1 MSVRRS
7 KHRRSAF
14 TLVEILI
21 ATSIFAIISVGL
33 TRLMIQLLSVYHYD
47 TGKILVNRDIRKFTM
62 EMTENATYANYFKIF
77 PTYASISRTIDTYI
91 NVADP
96 EQGFTT
102 AAAANYVPEGLSGD
116 CLVLVYKDPADD
128 RIVSRMIIYYRVGGT
143 PSPTPAAGIKVFNR
157 GPLRKL
163 EITPNSTLPILQLI
177 PEIPNPAAN
186 PIVLQSVGVQSPTLV
201 QIPGSNP
208 AAYQSWGLFYNFFDQ
223 SVILKGELIETG
235 SQLNKKNTS
244 ATNTYNFTI
253 SPRG

>member
-1 MSVRRS
+1 MSVRRNTS
-7 KHRRSAF
+7 RRAAF

-33 TRLMIQLLSVYHYD
+33 TRLMIQMLSIYHYD

-77 PTYASISRTIDTYI
+77 PSYASISRTIDTYV

-96 EQGFTT
+96 EQGYTT

-128 RIVSRMIIYYRVGGT
+128 RIVSRLLIYYRVGGT
-143 PSPTPAAGIKVFNR
+143 PTPPPAAGIKVFNR

-163 EITPNSTLPILQLI
+163 EITPNSMLPLLQLI
-177 PEIPNPAAN
+177 PEIPNPAVN
-186 PIVLQSVGVQSPTLV
+186 PIVLESVGVQSPTLV
-201 QIPGSNP
+201 QVPGSNP
-208 AAYQSWGLFYNFFDQ
+208 ATFQSWGLFHNFFDQ
-223 SVILKGELIETG
+223 SVILKGELIQTG
-235 SQLNKKNTS
+235 AQINAKNVS

>member
-1 MSVRRS
+1 MRLRRN
-7 KHRRSAF
+7 KQRRPGF

-21 ATSIFAIISVGL
+21 ATSIFAIVTVGL
-33 TRLMIQLLSVYHYD
+33 TRLMIQLLSIYHYD

-77 PTYASISRTIDTYI
+77 PSYTSISRTVDTYV

-96 EQGFTT
+96 EAGFTT
-102 AAAANYVPEGLSGD
+102 AAAANYVPEGQSGD

-128 RIVSRMIIYYRVGGT
+128 RIVSRLIIYYRVGGT

-157 GPLRKL
+157 GALRKL
-163 EITPNSTLPILQLI
+163 EITPNSMLPILQLI
-177 PEIPNPAAN
+177 PEIPNPTAN

-201 QIPGSNP
+201 QVPGSNP
-208 AAYQSWGLFYNFFDQ
+208 ATFQSWGLFYNFFDQ
-223 SVILKGELIETG
+223 SVILKGELIQTG
-235 SQLNKKNTS
+235 AQINTKNVS

>member
-1 MSVRRS
+1 MRVRR
-7 KHRRSAF
+7 HPRRRAAF

-21 ATSIFAIISVGL
+21 ATTIFAIISVGL

-77 PTYASISRTIDTYI
+77 PSYASISRAIDTYA

-96 EQGFTT
+96 EAGYTT
-102 AAAANYVPEGLSGD
+102 AAAANYTPEGQSGD

-128 RIVSRMIIYYRVGGT
+128 RIVSRLIIYYRVPGT
-143 PSPTPAAGIKVFNR
+143 TTPTPTAGAKVFNR

-163 EITPNSTLPILQLI
+163 EITPNSMLPILQLI
-177 PEIPNPAAN
+177 PEIPNPSANAA
-186 PIVLQSVGVQSPTLV
+186 VLQSVGVQSPPLV
-201 QIPGSNP
+201 VVPGSSP
-208 AAYQSWGLFYNFFDQ
+208 PSFQSWGLFYNFFDQ
-223 SVILKGELIETG
+223 SVILKGELIQTG
-235 SQLNKKNTS
+235 SQLNTKNVS